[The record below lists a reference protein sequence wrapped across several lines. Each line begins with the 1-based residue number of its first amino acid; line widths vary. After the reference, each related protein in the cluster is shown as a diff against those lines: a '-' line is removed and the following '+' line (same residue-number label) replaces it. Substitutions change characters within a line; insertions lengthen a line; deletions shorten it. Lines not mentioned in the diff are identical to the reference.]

1 MKKVILTTFLLCI
14 VLSFLSCSKMNDN
27 SSQESNEDRFSDGE
41 SMSTEE
47 KQMIE
52 NMNSQTEAA
61 LNKETDDNYKNKIT
75 ASYSEKD
82 FFGSV
87 LYQFY
92 SPLASFHYY
101 LYSVEDLFPAECIR
115 RTSDNTLY
123 SMYRTTEGGLVY
135 LYFEKIYSQWVL
147 HHSVYVKKSLEQ
159 SDFQDLRLG
168 DTIEDVEKIDP
179 VAGVVKKYT
188 TFPWTVHLLRDGIIK
203 ITYTINDNGIYIIS
217 EIQRDDNFELNL
229 DNVVHD
235 YTILPQD
242 YIQ

>member
-1 MKKVILTTFLLCI
+1 M
-14 VLSFLSCSKMNDN
+14 
-27 SSQESNEDRFSDGE
+27 
-41 SMSTEE
+41 
-47 KQMIE
+47 
-52 NMNSQTEAA
+52 
-61 LNKETDDNYKNKIT
+61 
-75 ASYSEKD
+75 
-82 FFGSV
+82 
-87 LYQFY
+87 
-92 SPLASFHYY
+92 
-101 LYSVEDLFPAECIR
+101 
-115 RTSDNTLY
+115 
-123 SMYRTTEGGLVY
+123 VY